1 MFTCTMTRFYDREG
15 YRELSKKLETEGRLA
30 SACLAVKILRSTMG
44 SFEDYY
50 EDDFWYYQPAKL
62 WLGDMA

>member
-1 MFTCTMTRFYDREG
+1 MCTMTRFYDREG
-15 YRELSKKLETEGRLA
+15 YRELSKKLEAEGQLA
-30 SACLAVKILRSTMG
+30 SACLAAKVLRSTMG

-50 EDDFWYYQPAKL
+50 EDYFWYYQPAKL